1 MDKKYTDRKT
11 PRQAVR
17 YEDPEADLSQ
27 NSNYSC
33 PIELTLDVIGGKWKS
48 VILWRLK
55 ENNRPLR
62 FAELKKLIDGL
73 TPRMLARQL
82 RELED
87 HGIVYRD
94 VFPVVPPRVEYGLT
108 SRGKTLGPALDS
120 LCKWGK
126 SMGWKKLKK
135 A

>member
-1 MDKKYTDRKT
+1 MDKKYTVKHK
-11 PRQAVR
+11 PRPAER
-17 YEDPEADLSQ
+17 YQ
-27 NSNYSC
+27 NLDMNLGTSGRYSC
-33 PIELTLDVIGGKWKS
+33 PVELTLDVIGGKWKA

-55 ENNRPLR
+55 ESSRPIR
-62 FAELKKLIDGL
+62 FAELKNLIPGL

-82 RELED
+82 RDLEK

-94 VFPVVPPRVEYGLT
+94 VFPVVPPKVEYGLT
-108 SRGKTLGPALDS
+108 PRGKSLAPALDL

-126 SMGWKKLKK
+126 AMGWKKP

>member
-1 MDKKYTDRKT
+1 MNKKYTAKIK
-11 PRQAVR
+11 PRTAER
-17 YEDPEADLSQ
+17 YQNLDVNLS
-27 NSNYSC
+27 SLARYSC
-33 PIELTLDVIGGKWKS
+33 PVELTLDVIGGKWKA

-55 ENNRPLR
+55 ESSRPLR

-82 RELED
+82 RDLEAR
-87 HGIVYRD
+87 GIVYRD
-94 VFPVVPPRVEYGLT
+94 VFPVVPPKVEYGLT
-108 SRGKTLGPALDS
+108 PRGRSLNPALDL

-126 SMGWKKLKK
+126 SMGWKKQ